1 MSLTLCHHRSRFH
14 RAGWTQRR
22 KRAPSGVEGQPE
34 NARGL
39 ALKKTSSTSERQRDL
54 PQCSVSEVRVRI
66 EIFDLGQSPMP
77 FRPRVR
83 TEGRFNPKL
92 WLAVGEMDFL
102 HAVLPPTQIANNGQ
116 LEVSF

>member
-1 MSLTLCHHRSRFH
+1 
-14 RAGWTQRR
+14 
-22 KRAPSGVEGQPE
+22 
-34 NARGL
+34 
-39 ALKKTSSTSERQRDL
+39 
-54 PQCSVSEVRVRI
+54 
-66 EIFDLGQSPMP
+66 MP